1 MVPAC
6 VCRRG
11 AVPGCQSSAWHSR
24 ANVSARAVLYVFAHW
39 RLHVRGADLR
49 VPLAFHVLPM
59 SSACGTCFVGVTCGV
74 YSVRALHNRFVAAA
88 GASSSDGFVF
98 RRVVSVVELGA
109 ALADSAPRARLDARL
124 SSTDDVSGHVLV
136 GTVGTCPRTGHVVLE
151 DATGNGNS
159 VPLSCC
165 EECKI
170 VLGRHRH
177 LPMFLRVVFGCYRPA
192 NGQCTWLPHGSR
204 PPLLRTASRRRLVV
218 CLKLFRLSVFPCR
231 SQRSRGSGS
240 GNRRTSNCARRPCRR
255 GLASQRSCPPNMH
268 IHPRTAAWMCCCSC
282 SCAAPW
288 CTHQHDIHPSR
299 RCCSVR
305 SHALGCAGHVECGAA
320 TLLARVGPGACGY

>member
-1 MVPAC
+1 M
-6 VCRRG
+6 
-11 AVPGCQSSAWHSR
+11 
-24 ANVSARAVLYVFAHW
+24 
-39 RLHVRGADLR
+39 R

-255 GLASQRSCPPNMH
+255 GLASQRSCPPNMQLLVRRPLV
-268 IHPRTAAWMCCCSC
+268 HPPARHPPFTSMLQRPISC
-282 SCAAPW
+282 PW
-288 CTHQHDIHPSR
+288 LCRARGVWCRNIARPGRPRRVWLLTCWTFGEADRRRPLPLTPSR
-299 RCCSVR
+299 
-305 SHALGCAGHVECGAA
+305 
-320 TLLARVGPGACGY
+320 